1 MKNNTKAKKNNR
13 NIKTRNKVSNDQ
25 NEKIALIT
33 DTTMVIGVDVGS
45 ENHYARAFTN
55 RGIELSR
62 KPFKFRNDESGFET
76 FENWAVTLM
85 NKNGMKVLMVGMEP
99 TGHYWYSLAD
109 YVKKHGM
116 VLVQVN
122 PAAVKKS
129 KELDDNNPVK
139 SDRKDPKVIAGL
151 VNDGRYSFPYLPE
164 GIYAE
169 LRELSNQRLRASE
182 ELTRAKNRFARWIAI
197 YFPEYKEFSKELDN
211 VSGAMILKVYP
222 LPADIEKAGVEGIL
236 EVWRKH
242 KLRGAGASR
251 KRAEKLYE
259 AARNSIG
266 RKTASNAARM
276 ELKDLLDDLEMY
288 GNRVDRITEEAEEL
302 LLQVPNATKLLD
314 IEGVGI
320 SSVMTFV
327 AEVGNINRMESAK
340 AVQKLAGLAIV
351 SNSSGKHNGR
361 SNISY
366 RGRKTLRLCI
376 YRMALSLVR
385 QNKDFKVIHEYYT
398 TRKEN
403 PLKKMQ
409 SLIAVGCK
417 ALRIFYKILKD
428 GVTYDGQKMMSDIIR
443 PETA

>member
-1 MKNNTKAKKNNR
+1 MKNNTKTKKNK
-13 NIKTRNKVSNDQ
+13 NITKTNKSVSNDQ

-62 KPFKFRNDESGFET
+62 KPFKFKNDESGFET

-85 NKNGMKVLMVGMEP
+85 NKNEMKVLMVGMEP
-99 TGHYWYSLAD
+99 TGHYWYSLAN
-109 YVKKHGM
+109 YAGKHGM
-116 VLVQVN
+116 VVVQVN

-169 LRELSNQRLRASE
+169 LRELSNQRLRANE
-182 ELTRAKNRFARWIAI
+182 ELTRAKNRFARWIVI
-197 YFPEYKEFSKELDN
+197 YFPEYKGFSKELDN

-222 LPADIEKAGVEGIL
+222 LPEDIEKAGVEGIL
-236 EVWRKH
+236 EVWREN
-242 KLRGAGASR
+242 KLRGIGASR
-251 KRAEKLYE
+251 KKAEKLYE
-259 AARNSIG
+259 AAKNSIG
-266 RKTASNAARM
+266 RKTAPNAARM

-302 LLQVPNATKLLD
+302 LLQVPNVSKLLD

-327 AEVGNINRMESAK
+327 AEVGDINRMESAK

-351 SNSSGKHNGR
+351 SNSSGKHNGQ
-361 SNISY
+361 SSISY
-366 RGRKTLRLCI
+366 RGRKILRLCV

-385 QNKDFKVIHEYYT
+385 QNKDFKAIHKYYT
-398 TRKEN
+398 TRKKN

-428 GVTYDGQKMMSDIIR
+428 GVTYDSQKMMSDIIR